1 MFKYTTRKDG
11 RLMKRVSVDGK
22 IKTLYSDSPKDL
34 ERQYIE
40 LKYKSNNGMITN
52 DENMTIS
59 VWADKWLETYKA
71 DKEQATVKMYKD
83 TIRLYIKPYIGNI
96 LLKNLK
102 QTDIVNMLNSLSKK
116 GITRRKDVAL
126 LTIKQ

>member
-96 LLKNLK
+96 LLKN
-102 QTDIVNMLNSLSKK
+102 
-116 GITRRKDVAL
+116 
-126 LTIKQ
+126 